1 MTFGRTV
8 PGGLSPGLQTAI
20 MGVLDGKAVVITGA
34 GRGLGRASAL
44 HAAACGAAVVVNDI
58 DGQPAEEVVSLI
70 EGSGGRAVTSVGSVA
85 DPDQAHTAIQRCLTE
100 FGRIDGLVNNA
111 GVRYQAPVWEDTP
124 ERMRELIEV
133 NVLGSLYCGSAAAR
147 AMREQGAGSIVNMA
161 SLAMVGQRTAT
172 TYATSKGAVSSM
184 TVAWAVELAE
194 HGVRVNGL
202 FPLAHTRMAQADT
215 RTPAPPEET
224 PDRIAPIV
232 TYLLSDLSAAVTGQ
246 LIRYTANKVHIV
258 RQPSAKEPVLRNDN
272 WDVHDIADAFDNHL
286 LAALEPPPGQR
297 WTR

>member
-1 MTFGRTV
+1 MTF
-8 PGGLSPGLQTAI
+8 LE
-20 MGVLDGKAVVITGA
+20 GKAVVVTGA

-70 EGSGGRAVTSVGSVA
+70 DAAGGRAVTSVGSVA
-85 DPDQAHTAIQRCLTE
+85 DPGQAHAAVLRCLAE

-133 NVLGSLYCGSAAAR
+133 NVLGSLYCGAAAAR

-161 SLAMVGQRTAT
+161 SLAMVGQSGVAT
-172 TYATSKGAVSSM
+172 YSSSKGAVSSM

-194 HGVRVNGL
+194 HGVRVNGV
-202 FPLAHTRMAQADT
+202 FPLAHTRMALADT
-215 RTPAPPEET
+215 RTPAPPEHT
-224 PDRIAPIV
+224 PERIAPIV
-232 TYLLSDLSAAVTGQ
+232 TYLLSDVSSAVTGQ
-246 LIRYTANKVHIV
+246 LIRFTADKMHIV
-258 RQPSAKEPVLRNDN
+258 RQTSAKEPVLANDG
-272 WDVHDIADAFDNHL
+272 WDVHDIAEAFDNHL
-286 LAALEPPPGQR
+286 LAVLEPLPGQR

>member
-1 MTFGRTV
+1 M
-8 PGGLSPGLQTAI
+8 QTAI
-20 MGVLDGKAVVITGA
+20 VSILEGKAVVITGA
-34 GRGLGRASAL
+34 GRGLGRAAAL

-58 DGQPAEEVVSLI
+58 DGQPADEVVSLI

-85 DPDQAHTAIQRCLTE
+85 DPGQAHAAIRRCLAE
-100 FGRIDGLVNNA
+100 FGKIDGLVNNA

-133 NVLGSLYCGSAAAR
+133 NVLGSLYCGSVSAR
-147 AMREQGAGSIVNMA
+147 AMREQGTGSIVNMA
-161 SLAMVGQRTAT
+161 SLAMVGQSTAA
-172 TYATSKGAVSSM
+172 TYSASKGAVSSM

-194 HGVRVNGL
+194 HGVRVNAL

-224 PDRIAPIV
+224 PERIAPIV
-232 TYLLSDLSAAVTGQ
+232 TYLLSDLATAVTGQ
-246 LIRYTANKVHIV
+246 LIRFTANKIHIV
-258 RQPSAKEPVLRNDN
+258 RQMSAKEPVLRNDG
-272 WDVHDIADAFDNHL
+272 WDVHDIAEAFDNHL
-286 LAALEPPPGQR
+286 LAVLEPPPAER

>member
-1 MTFGRTV
+1 M
-8 PGGLSPGLQTAI
+8 S
-20 MGVLDGKAVVITGA
+20 VLEGKAVVITGA
-34 GRGLGRASAL
+34 GRGLGRAAAL
-44 HAAACGAAVVVNDI
+44 HAATCGAAVVVNDI
-58 DGQPAEEVVSLI
+58 DGTPAEEVVSLI
-70 EGSGGRAVTSVGSVA
+70 ESAGGRAVTSIGSVA
-85 DPDQAHTAIQRCLTE
+85 DPDQAQAAIKRCVAE

-147 AMREQGAGSIVNMA
+147 VMREQGSGSIVNMA
-161 SLAMVGQRTAT
+161 SLSMAGQSTVAT
-172 TYATSKGAVSSM
+172 YSSSKGAVSSA
-184 TVAWAVELAE
+184 TVAWAGELAE

-202 FPLAHTRMAQADT
+202 FPLAHTRMALTDT
-215 RTPAPPEET
+215 RSPAPPEET
-224 PDRIAPIV
+224 PERIAPVV

-258 RQPSAKEPVLRNDN
+258 RQISPKEPVLRNEG
-272 WDVHDIADAFDNHL
+272 WDVPDIAKAFDHHF
-286 LAALEPPPGQR
+286 LAALEPLPAGR

>member
-1 MTFGRTV
+1 MTFDRTV
-8 PGGLSPGLQTAI
+8 PARRAPGSDTAI
-20 MGVLDGKAVVITGA
+20 MSILEGKAVVITGG

-58 DGQPAEEVVSLI
+58 DGQPAGEVVSLI
-70 EGSGGRAVTSVGSVA
+70 QGSGGRAVTSVGSVA
-85 DPDQAHTAIQRCLTE
+85 DPGQADAAVQRCLAE

-147 AMREQGAGSIVNMA
+147 AMREQGTGSIVNMA
-161 SLAMVGQRTAT
+161 SLAMVGQRTAA
-172 TYATSKGAVSSM
+172 TYASSKGAVCSM
-184 TVAWAVELAE
+184 TVAWAAELAE

-202 FPLAHTRMAQADT
+202 FPLAHTRMARTDT
-215 RTPAPPEET
+215 RSPAPPEET
-224 PDRIAPIV
+224 PERIAPVV
-232 TYLLSDLSAAVTGQ
+232 TYLLSDLSTAVTGQ
-246 LIRYTANKVHIV
+246 WIRFTANRVHIV
-258 RQPSAKEPVLRNDN
+258 RQASVKEPVLHNEG
-272 WDVHDIADAFDNHL
+272 WDVHDVAEAFDNHL
-286 LAALEPPPGQR
+286 IAAMEPLPGQR